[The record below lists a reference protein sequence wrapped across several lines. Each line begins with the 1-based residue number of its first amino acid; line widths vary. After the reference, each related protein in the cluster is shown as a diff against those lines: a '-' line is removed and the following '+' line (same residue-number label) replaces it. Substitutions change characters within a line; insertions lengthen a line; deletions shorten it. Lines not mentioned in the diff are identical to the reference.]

1 MTTVRRWTGSETRA
15 LRQAMRMSIRGF
27 ASYLGVGV
35 RTVAGWESS
44 AGVSPRPEM
53 QAALDTALARASDEV
68 KARFALTLDTGRPE
82 PHPIRPGA
90 VVGAPSAL
98 LAPREWNRHTT
109 GELAAFLAGDTDVD
123 DHAALRLAHEWR
135 IVDPPQVTEVH
146 AGRRVGERLARVIEE
161 RIEALRRMDD
171 VLGGGEVHDLV
182 HRELRVTLDLLR
194 GASYPEKTGRRLLGA
209 VADLCQLA
217 GWVAGDAG
225 LYPIAERY
233 YLGGVSAAHAADD
246 RPLAAHLLS
255 SLAYQKANVG
265 DPREAVLLARS
276 AEQGAVE
283 ATSGRTRA
291 LLYGRI
297 AWASARCGDAPAVD
311 RALVKVDQA
320 LETTEAEAEPSWLY
334 WLDRDE
340 AQIMA
345 GRCMTELRRAAPA
358 VKLLED
364 AIGRYDDTR
373 ARELALYL
381 SWLAEAHVYSNNID
395 EAARVSSV
403 ALQLSA
409 LVSSVRCH
417 ARLRTLRGLLSQYR
431 QSAAVREFEEEA
443 RQVLGPP

>member
-1 MTTVRRWTGSETRA
+1 MTTVRRWTGHETRA
-15 LRQAMRMSIRGF
+15 LRQAMRMSIRAF

-68 KARFALTLDTGRPE
+68 KARFALILDAGRPD
-82 PHPIRPGA
+82 PQPVRTGIAPPG
-90 VVGAPSAL
+90 VRSAL

-109 GELAAFLAGDTDVD
+109 DDLTAFLAGDGDLD

-135 IVDPPQVTEVH
+135 IVDPPQVVEVH

-194 GASYPEKTGRRLLGA
+194 GASYSEKTGRRLLGA

-225 LYPIAERY
+225 LYPLAERY

-246 RPLAAHLLS
+246 RRLAAHLLS

-276 AEQGAVE
+276 AEQGAE
-283 ATSGRTRA
+283 TTAGRTRA

-297 AWASARCGDAPAVD
+297 AWASARCGDAPTVD
-311 RALVKVDQA
+311 RALAEVDRA
-320 LETTEAEAEPSWLY
+320 LDRAEPEADPSWLY

-358 VKLLED
+358 VELLQD

-373 ARELALYL
+373 TRELALYL

-395 EAARVSSV
+395 EAARVASL

-431 QSAAVREFEEEA
+431 QSATVREFEEEA
-443 RQVLGPP
+443 RQVLGP